1 MSDPIVLATN
11 DLPFDAEGWQQIAAM
26 AAPARLVRVD
36 REDKPALLIALE
48 NAEIALLGSDI
59 EPAFVAA
66 PRLKWLHVNIAGMD
80 GSARPELFDRGVI
93 VTGAAG
99 RSAPALAEHAM
110 MFMLALNANLRDF
123 ETAQRN
129 HQWGSVEG
137 ARDLRA
143 LYGQTLGIVGTGA
156 TGSELALRAKAFGMT
171 VLGYC
176 RRDRRDPK
184 GFDEVFA
191 ADRGETIT
199 PLLERADVLVMAVN
213 LSNATHHMIGRDQL
227 SQMKPSAIFINLARG
242 GVVDEVALTDALY
255 AGRLRGAGLDVFEVE
270 PLPGTSRL
278 WDAPNTM
285 ISPHF
290 SAVVHDRQDRTL
302 RIIAENFQR
311 YRAGSPMLNAFS
323 AEDIYTAA

>member
-11 DLPFDAEGWQQIAAM
+11 DLPFDDEGWKKIEAI
-26 AAPARLVRVD
+26 AAPARLVRLD
-36 REDKPALLIALE
+36 RQDHAGLRAVLE
-48 NAEIALLGSDI
+48 TAEIALVGSDI
-59 EPAFVAA
+59 DQAFIAA
-66 PRLKWLHVNIAGMD
+66 PKLRWLHVNIAGMD

-110 MFMLALNANLRDF
+110 MFMLALNANLRGF
-123 ETAQRN
+123 ETAQRK
-129 HQWGSVEG
+129 HQWGGVEG

-143 LYGQTLGIVGTGA
+143 LFGQTLGIVGTGA
-156 TGSELALRAKAFGMT
+156 TGKELAVRAKAFGMT

-176 RRDRRDPK
+176 RRDRQTPD
-184 GFDEVFA
+184 GFDQVFSS
-191 ADRGETIT
+191 DRREALA
-199 PLLERADVLVMAVN
+199 PLLERSDFVVMAVN
-213 LSNATHHMIGRDQL
+213 LSNATRRMIGREQL

-242 GVVDEVALTDALY
+242 GVVDEEALTNALY

-270 PLPGTSRL
+270 PLPADSRL

-311 YRAGSPMLNAFS
+311 YRAREPMLNTFS
-323 AEDIYTAA
+323 AEDIYDTA